1 MENRIG
7 TGGSDRKLFRKT
19 LFGNYPGR
27 TGSKKQEGGEK
38 SVEDF
43 FEADLGSKN
52 DMMIL
57 YYVLCIQRF
66 HDDTR
71 VSFYDVNYCG

>member
-1 MENRIG
+1 MENRIE
-7 TGGSDRKLFRKT
+7 TCGSDQKLFRKT

-43 FEADLGSKN
+43 FEADLVPKN
-52 DMMIL
+52 DMKIL
-57 YYVLCIQRF
+57 Y
-66 HDDTR
+66 
-71 VSFYDVNYCG
+71 